1 MSKCK
6 VGDCKNLTPF
16 IFQTNYY
23 IPLDH
28 DRTVQNATF
37 LPRGSISWLVPTVNR
52 SSQRPFL
59 HLMVQC
65 PMGMVTIAW
74 VDTVHD
80 PIPLLQN
87 LPSCVRT
94 NPDSDISLHLH
105 LISSHLITAVHHM
118 KHMERKGKEERKQS
132 SIIADAWL
140 IKHTSRSCAYL
151 F

>member
-6 VGDCKNLTPF
+6 VGDCKNLTPY

-52 SSQRPFL
+52 SRQRPFL

-105 LISSHLITAVHHM
+105 LISSHHSDASHEAYG
-118 KHMERKGKEERKQS
+118 KERKGRKKAKFHYS
-132 SIIADAWL
+132 
-140 IKHTSRSCAYL
+140 
-151 F
+151 